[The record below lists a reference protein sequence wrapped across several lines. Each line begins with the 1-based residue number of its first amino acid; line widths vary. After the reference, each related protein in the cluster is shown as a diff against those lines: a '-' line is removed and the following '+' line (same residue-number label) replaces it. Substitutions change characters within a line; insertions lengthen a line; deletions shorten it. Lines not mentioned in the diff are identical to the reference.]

1 MAKEAQE
8 TQQPGLAIFSQY
20 IKDMSIEI
28 PLAPEIF
35 REITGAPKV
44 DVDVHIAQRA
54 FDENAYEVLLNTSIN
69 AETNGKKLFIIEL
82 SYGAAVGVNVPE
94 DALEQVLY
102 IELPRLMFPFV
113 RSIIANSLSAAGLPP
128 IMLSPIDF
136 ASLYQ
141 QRKSQETNNKTDK
154 KA

>member
-1 MAKEAQE
+1 MAKETTE
-8 TQQPGLAIFSQY
+8 NQQPALVILSQY

-35 REITGAPKV
+35 KEITGAPEVKV
-44 DVDVHIAQRA
+44 DINVSQRS
-54 FDENAYEVLLNTSIN
+54 FDEGAYEVLLNTSIN
-69 AETNGKKLFIIEL
+69 AEMNGKKLFIIEL
-82 SYGAAVGVNVPE
+82 SYGAAAGINVPE

-128 IMLSPIDF
+128 IMLTPIDF
-136 ASLYQ
+136 VSLYQ
-141 QRKSQETNNKTDK
+141 QRKAQQNETVATK

>member
-1 MAKEAQE
+1 MTQE
-8 TQQPGLAIFSQY
+8 GQNQQPALVILSQY

-44 DVDVHIAQRA
+44 DVDVHIAQRQ
-54 FDENAYEVLLNTSIN
+54 FDDGAYEVLLNTTIN

-82 SYGAAVGVNVPE
+82 SYGAAAGINLPQE
-94 DALEQVLY
+94 AIEPVLY

-136 ASLYQ
+136 AGLYEA
-141 QRKSQETNNKTDK
+141 RKAQE
-154 KA
+154 KAPTTEA

>member
-1 MAKEAQE
+1 MAKVDVNN
-8 TQQPGLAIFSQY
+8 QPQSALMILSQY

-35 REITGAPKV
+35 KEITGAPEVKV
-44 DVDVHIAQRA
+44 DIQVEQRQ
-54 FDENAYEVLLNTSIN
+54 FDDSAYEVLLNTTIN

-82 SYGAAVGVNVPE
+82 SYGAAAAVNVPE
-94 DALEQVLY
+94 DVLESVLY

-113 RSIIANSLSAAGLPP
+113 RSIIANSLSASGLPP

-136 ASLYQ
+136 AALYQ
-141 QRKSQETNNKTDK
+141 ARKAKEQNADK
-154 KA
+154 AEA